1 MLNGV
6 TVIVP
11 HDPGCK
17 WGRFDGSVDEH
28 GRILSGE
35 VRPGHSD
42 AAKRFSDAYNLH
54 KAAGTFR
61 GWIAVRYADGSSNGD
76 VYDSRA
82 AAVGHCW
89 PREDQFFYCS
99 LAERS
104 MSVCAAE
111 SVLRWKRVMADMD
124 RAALDRAA
132 PHGGRE
138 VIPHASFTDQEAQI
152 AAARSRSGLLAMG
165 YSKG

>member
-1 MLNGV
+1 M
-6 TVIVP
+6 TVLVP

-17 WGRFDGSVDEH
+17 WGRFDGTVDGD
-28 GRILSGE
+28 GRILTGE

-42 AAKRFSDAYNLH
+42 AAKRFSDTYCLH
-54 KAAGTFR
+54 KAAGTVR
-61 GWIAVRYADGSSNGD
+61 GWIAVRYADGSSDGV
-76 VYDSRA
+76 VYDSRGD
-82 AAVGHCW
+82 AVRHCW

-111 SVLRWKRVMADMD
+111 SVLRWKRVMADID

-152 AAARSRSGLLAMG
+152 AAVQARQGMVAMG
-165 YSKG
+165 YRRA